1 MEKKIANKYLWIT
14 KEAKGYRLG
23 FTNEG
28 QEELG
33 NITFVSLPKVGRELV
48 QGEAF
53 ADVEAEKAVTE
64 LVSPVTGKV
73 LEVNEAAL
81 ETPSLLDSQEETEAW
96 LLVVSEV
103 DDKVFENL

>member
-1 MEKKIANKYLWIT
+1 MEKKIADKYLWIT
-14 KEAKGYRLG
+14 KEEQGYRLG

-48 QGEAF
+48 QGEPF

-64 LVSPVTGKV
+64 LVSPVSGRV
-73 LEVNEAAL
+73 IEINEAAL
-81 ETPSLLDSQEETEAW
+81 DTPSILDSEMEATAW
-96 LLVVSEV
+96 LLVVADV
-103 DDKVFENL
+103 DDTIFASL